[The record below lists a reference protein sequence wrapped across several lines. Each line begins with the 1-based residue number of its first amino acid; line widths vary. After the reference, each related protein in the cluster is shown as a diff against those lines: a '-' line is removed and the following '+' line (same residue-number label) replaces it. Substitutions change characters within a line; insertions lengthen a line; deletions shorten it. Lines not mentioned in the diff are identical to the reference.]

1 MTLIENNNCGD
12 EHWTSAQKYK
22 TWGKTTRCIIP
33 NGTTTP
39 ANNRI
44 KIAKKLNKFPD
55 VAFHRFMDTEI
66 RQNQTAK
73 TVAEKILGCSLN
85 RRYKPPAWLRRP
97 FPMQHLHSTLVQ
109 SPTKA
114 GLMHPQY
121 SNMFKQS
128 ILDVTEMIQT
138 CAMRPKNNELF
149 GNTRVLF
156 ASKWHQTVW
165 RHFHVALHFQFLLVS
180 FPNQT
185 YNSQFG
191 SIWQNPACEST
202 IHAKLWS
209 FQANWLMLVQ
219 FQCAMPTGNKSM
231 ASQAKP
237 WPRCITMQQSTNC
250 QFHSIAAR
258 FAIALSQ
265 HQVAKYLRIL
275 RHQPNHA
282 KKIAGTVLTFQITNY
297 KIKRFMYKTTRAAT
311 KILYSFTMTINS
323 ESPCRC
329 WL

>member
-1 MTLIENNNCGD
+1 MIENNNCGD
-12 EHWTSAQKYK
+12 EHWTSAKKNK
-22 TWGKTTRCIIP
+22 TWGKTTQRIIP

-39 ANNRI
+39 ANNRT
-44 KIAKKLNKFPD
+44 KIAKKQNNFPD

-66 RQNQTAK
+66 RQNQTVK

-128 ILDVTEMIQT
+128 ILDVIEMIQT

-165 RHFHVALHFQFLLVS
+165 RHFHVALHIQFLLVS

-209 FQANWLMLVQ
+209 FQANWLLNSCLCNSNVPCLPETKAWLARQ
-219 FQCAMPTGNKSM
+219 NLGQGALQCNNPET
-231 ASQAKP
+231 AS
-237 WPRCITMQQSTNC
+237 STVLQHVSQLFC
-250 QFHSIAAR
+250 HSIKLQNIWE
-258 FAIALSQ
+258 FCTISPTTQ
-265 HQVAKYLRIL
+265 KKLRERSWHFKSRITKSNGSCTK
-275 RHQPNHA
+275 QPEQQPKSWFYHDN
-282 KKIAGTVLTFQITNY
+282 
-297 KIKRFMYKTTRAAT
+297 
-311 KILYSFTMTINS
+311 
-323 ESPCRC
+323 
-329 WL
+329 